1 MSRGRAPGGVLRK
14 LAGAAVIAVTAGA
27 LPAAAAELPADHP
40 FVGTWKF
47 AIPQLDCTETYTFRR
62 DGSGLVRSAGE
73 ISESTFEIAA
83 KPSARGFYRWDHTIV
98 KTNGRK
104 DCAGQVME
112 TGSTV
117 SQYVYF
123 HRSPD
128 VFFICGDE
136 SGRNCIGPFLR
147 QKGQGV

>member
-1 MSRGRAPGGVLRK
+1 MRRSGIGCA
-14 LAGAAVIAVTAGA
+14 AAVA
-27 LPAAAAELPADHP
+27 LLAILAAPRVAAAELPADHP

-62 DGSGLVRSAGE
+62 DGTALVRSAGE
-73 ISESTFEIAA
+73 VSETTYEIAA
-83 KPSARGFYRWDHTIV
+83 KPSARGFYKWDHTIV

-104 DCAGQVME
+104 DCAGEVME
-112 TGSTV
+112 PGSTV
-117 SQYVYF
+117 SQYVFF

-136 SGRNCIGPFLR
+136 TGRNCIGPFVR

>member
-1 MSRGRAPGGVLRK
+1 MRRSGIGCA
-14 LAGAAVIAVTAGA
+14 AAVGLLAIAAAARV
-27 LPAAAAELPADHP
+27 AAAELPADHP

-62 DGSGLVRSAGE
+62 DGTALVRSAGE
-73 ISESTFEIAA
+73 VSETTYEIAA
-83 KPSARGFYRWDHTIV
+83 KPSARGFYKWDHTIV

-104 DCAGQVME
+104 DCAGEVME
-112 TGSTV
+112 PGSTV
-117 SQYVYF
+117 SQYVFF

-136 SGRNCIGPFLR
+136 TGRNCIGPFVR

>member
-1 MSRGRAPGGVLRK
+1 MRRAGIVCAAAMAL
-14 LAGAAVIAVTAGA
+14 LAAIAAFR
-27 LPAAAAELPADHP
+27 AAAAEVPADHP

-62 DGSGLVRSAGE
+62 DGTALVRSAGE
-73 ISESTFEIAA
+73 ISETTYEIAA
-83 KPSARGFYRWDHTIV
+83 KPSARGFYKWDHTIV

-104 DCAGQVME
+104 DCAGEVME
-112 TGSTV
+112 PGSTV
-117 SQYVYF
+117 SQFVFF

-136 SGRNCIGPFLR
+136 SGRNCIGPFIR

>member
-1 MSRGRAPGGVLRK
+1 MRRSGIGCA
-14 LAGAAVIAVTAGA
+14 AAVA
-27 LPAAAAELPADHP
+27 LLAILAAPRVAAAELPADHP

-47 AIPQLDCTETYTFRR
+47 AIPQLNCTETYTFRR
-62 DGSGLVRSAGE
+62 DGTALVRSAGE
-73 ISESTFEIAA
+73 VSETTYEIAA
-83 KPSARGFYRWDHTIV
+83 KPSARGFYKWDHTIV

-104 DCAGQVME
+104 DCAGEVME
-112 TGSTV
+112 PGSTV
-117 SQYVYF
+117 SQYVFF

-136 SGRNCIGPFLR
+136 TGRNCIGPFVR

>member
-1 MSRGRAPGGVLRK
+1 MRRSGIGCA
-14 LAGAAVIAVTAGA
+14 AAVA
-27 LPAAAAELPADHP
+27 LLAILAAPRVAAAELPADHP

-62 DGSGLVRSAGE
+62 DGTALVRSAGE
-73 ISESTFEIAA
+73 VSETTYEIAA
-83 KPSARGFYRWDHTIV
+83 KPSARGFYKWDHTIV

-104 DCAGQVME
+104 DCAGEVME
-112 TGSTV
+112 PGSTV
-117 SQYVYF
+117 SQYVFF

-136 SGRNCIGPFLR
+136 SGRNCIGPFVR

>member
-1 MSRGRAPGGVLRK
+1 MSRLRA
-14 LAGAAVIAVTAGA
+14 LAAAAALATAAGTV
-27 LPAAAAELPADHP
+27 PAAAAELPADHP

-47 AIPQLDCTETYTFRR
+47 AIQQLNCTETYTFRR
-62 DGSGLVRSAGE
+62 DGSGLVRSGGE

-83 KPSARGFYRWDHTIV
+83 KPTARGFYKWDHTIV
-98 KTNGRK
+98 KTNGKK

-112 TGSTV
+112 TGNTV
-117 SQYVYF
+117 SQFVYF

-136 SGRNCIGPFLR
+136 SGRNCIGPFVR